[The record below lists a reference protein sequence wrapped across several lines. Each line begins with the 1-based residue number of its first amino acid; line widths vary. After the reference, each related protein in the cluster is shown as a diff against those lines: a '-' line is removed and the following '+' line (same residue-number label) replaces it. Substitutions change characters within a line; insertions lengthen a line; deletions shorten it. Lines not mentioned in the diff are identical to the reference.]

1 MSIFSCCFV
10 AIYKSYVK
18 IILVDIKNGYY
29 MELIIITKKEKAA
42 AHLMKES
49 ILQIKDYIE
58 ENKEG
63 SDLKE
68 DQGAFSLIFFMAEIS
83 MSWMTSTIE
92 KIDEALST
100 GKVWLESEEV
110 VRIKS
115 LIDFYKESSGD
126 MFFASNL
133 FDIAHA
139 LLTEPQ
145 EAEVDDVVC
154 VRNID

>member
-1 MSIFSCCFV
+1 
-10 AIYKSYVK
+10 
-18 IILVDIKNGYY
+18 

-58 ENKEG
+58 ENKED
-63 SDLKE
+63 SDLNE

-83 MSWMTSTIE
+83 MSWMISTVE
-92 KIDEALST
+92 KINIALST
-100 GKVWLESEEV
+100 GKVWLEAEEV

-115 LIDFYKESSGD
+115 LVDFYKESSGD
-126 MFFASNL
+126 LFFASNL
-133 FDIAHA
+133 FDIAYD
-139 LLTEPQ
+139 LLTEP
-145 EAEVDDVVC
+145 EESDLDDVVF

>member
-1 MSIFSCCFV
+1 MRVFSYCFV

-58 ENKEG
+58 ENKED

-68 DQGAFSLIFFMAEIS
+68 EQGAFSLIFFMAEIS
-83 MSWMTSTIE
+83 MSWMVSTVE
-92 KIDEALST
+92 KIDAALST
-100 GKVWLESEEV
+100 GKVWLEAEEV

-115 LIDFYKESSGD
+115 LVDFYKESSGD
-126 MFFASNL
+126 LFFASNL
-133 FDIAHA
+133 FDIAYD
-139 LLTEPQ
+139 LLTEP
-145 EAEVDDVVC
+145 EESDLDDVVC

>member
-1 MSIFSCCFV
+1 
-10 AIYKSYVK
+10 
-18 IILVDIKNGYY
+18 

-58 ENKEG
+58 ENKED
-63 SDLKE
+63 SNLKE
-68 DQGAFSLIFFMAEIS
+68 EQGAFSLIIFMAEIS
-83 MSWMTSTIE
+83 MSWMIKTIA
-92 KIDEALST
+92 KIDESLAM

-110 VRIKS
+110 IRIKS
-115 LIDFYKESSGD
+115 LIDFYKESSGEL
-126 MFFASNL
+126 FFAPNL
-133 FDIAHA
+133 FDIAHD

-145 EAEVDDVVC
+145 EADLDDVVC

>member
-1 MSIFSCCFV
+1 MRVFSYCFV

-58 ENKEG
+58 ENKED
-63 SDLKE
+63 SALKE
-68 DQGAFSLIFFMAEIS
+68 EQGAFSLIFFMAEIS
-83 MSWMTSTIE
+83 MSWMISTVG
-92 KIDEALST
+92 KIDTALST
-100 GKVWLESEEV
+100 GKVWLEAEEV

-115 LIDFYKESSGD
+115 LVDFYKESSGD
-126 MFFASNL
+126 LFFASNL
-133 FDIAHA
+133 FDIAYD
-139 LLTEPQ
+139 LLTEP
-145 EAEVDDVVC
+145 EESDLDDVVC

>member
-1 MSIFSCCFV
+1 MRVFSYCFV

-58 ENKEG
+58 ENKED

-68 DQGAFSLIFFMAEIS
+68 EQGAFSLIFFMAEIS
-83 MSWMTSTIE
+83 MSWMISTVG
-92 KIDEALST
+92 KIDTALST
-100 GKVWLESEEV
+100 GKVWLEAEEV

-115 LIDFYKESSGD
+115 LVDFYKESSGD
-126 MFFASNL
+126 LFFASNL
-133 FDIAHA
+133 FDIAYD
-139 LLTEPQ
+139 LLTEP
-145 EAEVDDVVC
+145 EESDLDDVVC